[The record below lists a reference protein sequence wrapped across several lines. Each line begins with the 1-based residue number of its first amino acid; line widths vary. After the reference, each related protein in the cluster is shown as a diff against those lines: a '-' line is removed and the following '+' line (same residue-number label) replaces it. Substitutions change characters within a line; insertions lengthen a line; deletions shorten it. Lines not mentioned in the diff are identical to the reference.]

1 MRRIVVLASLSL
13 LALTAVP
20 ADAGVVSVRDNRFA
34 PDEHALTAPGQ
45 SVTWDWAAGVRNL
58 HNIREDS
65 SLFSSGDATDDDD
78 ASFTRTFSA
87 GNFHYFCGIHGS
99 QDEGMGGNVLVPV
112 RITGTPKG
120 LRFTVRWATASSNV
134 GRLFD
139 VQYRIGSGNWVTW
152 RTDTT
157 AFSRVFGTDGKP
169 VVVKAERTYSF
180 RARTQRFMSAPL
192 GRSGWSPVRSFHT

>member
-20 ADAGVVSVRDNRFA
+20 ADAGVVSVRDNGFH
-34 PDEHALTAPGQ
+34 PDDHVLTAPGQ
-45 SVTWDWAAGVRNL
+45 VVTWDWASGLGEL
-58 HNIREDS
+58 HNVREDS
-65 SLFSSGDATDDDD
+65 SLFSSGDATNDPHE
-78 ASFTRTFSA
+78 SFTRTFSA

-99 QDEGMGGNVLVPV
+99 QDGGMDGNVRVPV
-112 RITGTPKG
+112 AISGTPKG

-139 VQYRIGSGNWVTW
+139 VQYRIGTGNWATW

-157 AFSRVFGTDGKP
+157 SFSRVFGTDGKP
-169 VVVKAERTYSF
+169 VVVKAGRTYSF

-192 GRSGWSPVRSFHT
+192 GRSGWSPLRSFRP